1 MQQPNRP
8 GPTFHQMNVPRVS
21 SIVMVVIFPF
31 IQGLQK
37 AVKVVSYYTRGAP
50 FTECLFL
57 YGRYIVKKYQWG
69 LSDIDVYHVSI
80 YLSRQLHRCSFIK
93 QQTCLKGVYLTGS
106 ILLLQNE
113 ETAVNMN
120 NALVEIKVQVQF
132 FFSKLNVSIDETGFW
147 YLNCH
152 VARGKMSF
160 NQTQK
165 KYFGFLLKIRHN

>member
-8 GPTFHQMNVPRVS
+8 GPTFHQMNVPRVT

-80 YLSRQLHRCSFIK
+80 YLSRQLHRCSFIQ

-106 ILLLQNE
+106 ILLHLNHRCKTKKQLSIR
-113 ETAVNMN
+113 TMR
-120 NALVEIKVQVQF
+120 LLKSRYRCSF
-132 FFSKLNVSIDETGFW
+132 FFF
-147 YLNCH
+147 
-152 VARGKMSF
+152 
-160 NQTQK
+160 
-165 KYFGFLLKIRHN
+165 